1 MGVLRDCVGL
11 ASGCCCK
18 VVLFTV
24 RRWIPINGGSC
35 MMLCLKDFITIM
47 LKLEI
52 PFGISQKVVILY
64 HYPNCRCVCACVRA
78 YMHIYLFMYV
88 CVCVCMCV
96 SALMCACMCVCYC
109 INDYEIETLM
119 LSLFCS

>member
-52 PFGISQKVVILY
+52 PFGISQKTVILY
-64 HYPNCRCVCACVRA
+64 HYPNCRCACVRA
-78 YMHIYLFMYV
+78 YMRIYLFMYV
-88 CVCVCMCV
+88 CVCVCVCV
-96 SALMCACMCVCYC
+96 RAHVCVRVCLLLY
-109 INDYEIETLM
+109 
-119 LSLFCS
+119 